1 MGRCSVT
8 IFVNLTA
15 PNGLPIRIN
24 PDRVEYIG
32 PANSQTLPG
41 AKSVIGV
48 GGINYPVQETV
59 DTILQALV
67 TEQVNVT
74 AQISKAP
81 VPVSPSI

>member
-41 AKSVIGV
+41 ANSVIGV

-59 DTILQALV
+59 DQILQSLIN
-67 TEQVNVT
+67 EQVNVT
-74 AQISKAP
+74 AEINKTP
-81 VPVSPSI
+81 VPVSPAV